1 MAGRIIVKGRAGRF
15 CIGDD
20 NMANKKYR
28 FLSVPVLIGII
39 MLLVLGAKP
48 ALTALGK
55 HELYRFAVEKNY
67 CRSESCE
74 DGIAYVTALLQKE
87 YRIPA
92 DIVPWCMAANRVYF
106 TDLSFA
112 NAIKVKFAEWM
123 YQSCEN
129 DNLSLEDA
137 NITIGEPHGH

>member
-1 MAGRIIVKGRAGRF
+1 MIVKGHAGRF
-15 CIGDD
+15 WVGDG
-20 NMANKKYR
+20 NMAKRKYW
-28 FLSVPVLIGII
+28 FLSVPVLIII
-39 MLLVLGAKP
+39 IVLLVLGVKP
-48 ALTALGK
+48 VLTALGK

-87 YRIPA
+87 YRVQA
-92 DIVPWCMAANRVYF
+92 DTVPWCMAANRIYF

-112 NAIKVKFAEWM
+112 NAIKAKFAEWM

-137 NITIGEPHGH
+137 NITIGEPHDH